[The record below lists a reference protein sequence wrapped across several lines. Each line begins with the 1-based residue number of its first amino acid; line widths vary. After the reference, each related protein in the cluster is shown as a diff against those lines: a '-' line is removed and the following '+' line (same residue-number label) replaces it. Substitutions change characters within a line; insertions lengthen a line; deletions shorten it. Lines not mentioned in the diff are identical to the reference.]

1 MSETAVE
8 TTEASFIPI
17 RYLQHMVGMGVPDG
31 AIHDGQRIIT
41 IAGGGEA
48 GLARLYELRDAG
60 VVEFVND
67 LKVPKLAPTQDD
79 YMSESEDLHNKILEL
94 ELEIEHRDAL
104 LAEERAEKQK
114 LKEALQISQAE
125 LAAMRGVVPGGPQP
139 PASKPNAKVRANITK
154 PQAPAPAPVT
164 PGPVPAMKGVEMTPL
179 SEAEILKSRRSETAR
194 SVE

>member
-1 MSETAVE
+1 MSETATAEPVE
-8 TTEASFIPI
+8 SSFIPI

-31 AIHDGQRIIT
+31 AIHDGQRIIA

-94 ELEIEHRDAL
+94 ELEVENRDAL

-125 LAAMRGVVPGGPQP
+125 LSAMRGVVPGGPQP

-154 PQAPAPAPVT
+154 PQAPAPVT

-179 SEAEILKSRRSETAR
+179 SEAEILKSRRSEASR
-194 SVE
+194 PVE